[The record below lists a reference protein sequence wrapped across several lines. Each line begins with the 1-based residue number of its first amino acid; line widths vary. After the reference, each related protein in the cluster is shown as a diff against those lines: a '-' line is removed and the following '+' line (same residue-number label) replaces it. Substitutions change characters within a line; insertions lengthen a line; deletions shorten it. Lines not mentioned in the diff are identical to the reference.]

1 MSLLEVH
8 NISHQYGDKILYKN
22 ASFELF
28 KGEHMGLVGQN
39 GAGKSTLLKTLVG
52 EVVPDEGFIR
62 WQSKVHVGYLDQYS
76 KVDESQRIFDY
87 LRTAFQ
93 DLFEAEQKLKR

>member
-1 MSLLEVH
+1 M
-8 NISHQYGDKILYKN
+8 
-22 ASFELF
+22 F

-87 LRTAFQ
+87 YEPPF
-93 DLFEAEQKLKR
+93 KISLKRNKSSKR